1 MKNIGFIYILT
12 SQNNTIFYI
21 GVTENLIKRIF
32 EHKQKKVVGFTQK
45 YNLTKLVY
53 YEYFENIV
61 LAIKREKQLKNWH
74 RDWKINLIKQKN
86 PDFRDLFQELVDAE
100 TSSA

>member
-100 TSSA
+100 TDST

>member
-1 MKNIGFIYILT
+1 MK
-12 SQNNTIFYI
+12 
-21 GVTENLIKRIF
+21 
-32 EHKQKKVVGFTQK
+32 
-45 YNLTKLVY
+45 
-53 YEYFENIV
+53 NIV